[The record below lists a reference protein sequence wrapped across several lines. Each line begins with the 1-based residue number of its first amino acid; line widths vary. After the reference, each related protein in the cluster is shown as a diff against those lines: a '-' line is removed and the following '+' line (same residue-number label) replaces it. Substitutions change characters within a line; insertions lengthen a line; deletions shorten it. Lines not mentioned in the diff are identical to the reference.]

1 MYGSSKAVNWT
12 NIYQCSAI
20 LARNDLWHIEACLLY
35 NFQKKKKKMLAMN
48 NVKKALDVRTG
59 LL

>member
-12 NIYQCSAI
+12 NIYQRSTI

-35 NFQKKKKKMLAMN
+35 NFQKKKKMLATN
-48 NVKKALDVRTG
+48 NIKKTLDIRTG